1 MKKIYLRT
9 GICVGMVICIGI
21 YIGLYFSIKANYSS
35 VFWYYNRLA
44 LGNQIIGQIAQ
55 TNKLVYQTRYRALSP
70 NP

>member
-44 LGNQIIGQIAQ
+44 LGNQIIGQIA
-55 TNKLVYQTRYRALSP
+55 
-70 NP
+70 